1 VKTTDDERQ
10 RLKRLY
16 ANLKRRALIHEVTR
30 AFFNEQGFLE
40 VETPVRSPAIA
51 PEKEIV
57 PVESEGWFLSTSP
70 ELYMKR
76 LLAAGYDK
84 IYQFS
89 RCFRKGER
97 GRFHNPEFT
106 LLEWYRSGAGYEQ
119 MMQDTEQLFTAIASR
134 LGMGNTLRYR
144 NKSIDLSLPWKRLT
158 ISEVFSKLAGW
169 DPVVNPDARRFDEDT
184 VLKVIPNLDQHRPVF
199 LVDYPSPMASLARL
213 KPGNPQV
220 AERAEVFIGGLE
232 LINAYSE
239 LINPQEQAMRF
250 RKEIERIKKEQN
262 RIAPMPEEFIKAIAN
277 LSECAGIALGMDRLV
292 MLFCDAATID
302 EVIPFTVDE
311 A

>member
-1 VKTTDDERQ
+1 MTGGESQ
-10 RLKRLY
+10 RLKRLHP
-16 ANLKRRALIHEVTR
+16 NLKRRALIYGMTR

-40 VETPVRSPAIA
+40 VETPIRSPENA
-51 PEKEIV
+51 PEKENI
-57 PVESEGWFLSTSP
+57 PIESEGWFLSTSP
-70 ELYMKR
+70 ELHMKR

-89 RCFRKGER
+89 RCFRKDEQ

-119 MMQDTEQLFTAIASR
+119 MMQDTERLFTTIASQ
-134 LGMGNTLRYR
+134 LGMGNTLRYGNR
-144 NKSIDLSLPWKRLT
+144 SIDLSLPWERLR
-158 ISEVFSKLAGW
+158 ISEAFEKLAGW
-169 DPVVNPDARRFDEDT
+169 DPVVSPDARRFDEDT

-239 LINPQEQAMRF
+239 LVDPQEQEMRF
-250 RKEIERIKKEQN
+250 RHEIEQIKKEQS
-262 RIAPMPEEFIKAIAN
+262 RIAPMPERFIKAISN
-277 LSECAGIALGMDRLV
+277 LPECAGIALGMDRLA

-302 EVIPFTVDE
+302 EVIAFTVNE

>member
-1 VKTTDDERQ
+1 MDDERQ
-10 RLKRLY
+10 RLNGLH
-16 ANLKRRALIHEVTR
+16 ANLKRRALIHEITR

-51 PEKEIV
+51 PEKEII
-57 PVESEGWFLSTSP
+57 PFESEGWFLCTSP

-89 RCFRKGER
+89 RCFRKEER

-106 LLEWYRSGAGYEQ
+106 LLEWYRRGAGYDA
-119 MMQDTEQLFTAIASR
+119 MMQDTEQLFAAIASR
-134 LGMGNTLRYR
+134 LGRGKILRYGDM
-144 NKSIDLSLPWKRLT
+144 SIDLSVPWERLT
-158 ISEVFSKLAGW
+158 VSEAYKSLAGW
-169 DPVVNPDARRFDEDT
+169 DPVVDPDPRRFDEDM
-184 VLKVIPNLDQHRPVF
+184 VLKVIPNLDRGRPVF

-213 KPGNPQV
+213 KPGDPRV

-239 LINPQEQAMRF
+239 LINPQEQELRF
-250 RKEIERIKKEQN
+250 RNEIAQIQKEQN
-262 RIAPMPEEFIKAIAN
+262 RIAPMPERFIKAIPN
-277 LSECAGIALGMDRLV
+277 MPECAGIALGMDRLA
-292 MLFCDAATID
+292 MLFCDAASID